1 MEYIKATENDT
12 EEILAIVQDTIRTV
26 YPRYYPQE
34 VVEFF
39 ASLHCREN
47 IVRDIKGGLVGVL
60 RVDGGIVGTGCY
72 QDDHITRVYV
82 KPEFQGKGYGSYIM
96 QCLED
101 EISANYD
108 TAYLDASLPA
118 SHLYEK
124 RGYQT
129 LQHEK
134 WNVDNGR
141 VLVYE
146 IMAKALPHTSTG
158 IRYDGGSFVSREN
171 TEKVEYAKTADI
183 TALTEL
189 RLAYLEEDHGKLSE
203 DEISIIR
210 RDLPNYFARN
220 LNQNLFGYL
229 VREQEEIA
237 ACAFLLVVE
246 KPMSPS
252 FITGKTGTVL
262 NVYTKPRYRHK
273 GYARLIMKKLLSDAA
288 DQNLSVVDLKSTED
302 GYRLYQSV
310 GFVDDVPAYHLMKF
324 TVR

>member
-12 EEILAIVQDTIRTV
+12 EEILTIVQDTIRTV

-39 ASLHCREN
+39 CSLHCREN

-60 RVDGGIVGTGCY
+60 RIDSGIAGTGCY

-82 KPEFQGKGYGSYIM
+82 KPECQGKGYGSYIM
-96 QCLED
+96 QCLEN
-101 EISANYD
+101 EIGAEYD

-124 RGYQT
+124 RGYRT
-129 LQHEK
+129 LRHEK
-134 WNVDNGR
+134 WNVENGR

-146 IMAKALPHTSTG
+146 IMAKALSHTSTG
-158 IRYDGGSFVSREN
+158 IDYDGRCSIPQGN
-171 TEKVEYAKTADI
+171 AEKVEYAKTTDI
-183 TALTEL
+183 AALTEL
-189 RLAYLEEDHGKLSE
+189 RLAYLEEDHGKLSK
-203 DEISIIR
+203 DEISIIS

-220 LNQNLFGYL
+220 LNQNLFCYL

-252 FITGKTGTVL
+252 FLTGRTGTVL
-262 NVYTKPRYRHK
+262 NVYTKPSYRHK
-273 GYARLIMKKLLSDAA
+273 GYARQIMERLLADAA
-288 DQNLSVVDLKSTED
+288 DKNLSVVDLKSTED

-310 GFVDDVPAYHLMKF
+310 GFVDDVSAYHLMKF